1 MDQELK
7 LQIQQ
12 QAACICVYR
21 RKDHSIYIITAGG
34 QRYETLAIYLS
45 ITPKQPTNTQ
55 TYKT

>member
-21 RKDHSIYIITAGG
+21 RKDHSIT
-34 QRYETLAIYLS
+34 
-45 ITPKQPTNTQ
+45 
-55 TYKT
+55 